1 MSFTEAAEEVVVVY
15 ASKQLSQEGSTG
27 LVRATVLKVR
37 QLLEHLTA
45 AVLEVPFDV
54 HERTNECFTLDVIFI
69 HLPYQE
75 A

>member
-1 MSFTEAAEEVVVVY
+1 MSFTEAAEEVIVVY

-37 QLLEHLTA
+37 QLLEYLTA

-54 HERTNECFTLDVIFI
+54 HERTNKCFTLDVIFV
-69 HLPYQE
+69 HLPNQE